1 MNLSVFLQAGVVIKF
16 NEIFLADLKDDFELA
31 GKGEQEFSIYDF
43 IGHDLSKA
51 FGVGYGI
58 KDWKLWIPITVRK
71 ELRHSSDNL
80 EQYNPQMQW
89 IGNLIKGKE
98 MTHEDYINFVVDK
111 IFCDDELDLINIV
124 ITLGS
129 KLRERDGSIHGRSV

>member
-1 MNLSVFLQAGVVIKF
+1 MIEF
-16 NEIFLADLKDDFELA
+16 NKIFLADLKDDFELA
-31 GKGEQEFSIYDF
+31 GKGENEFSIYDF
-43 IGHDLSKA
+43 IGHDLSRA

-80 EQYNPQMQW
+80 EQYNPQIEW
-89 IGNLIKGKE
+89 ISTLVKGKE
-98 MTHEDYINFVVDK
+98 MTNEEFANFVVDK

-124 ITLGS
+124 LTLGAR
-129 KLRERDGSIHGRSV
+129 LREQNGNLHRRSL

>member
-1 MNLSVFLQAGVVIKF
+1 MQAGVVIKF
-16 NEIFLADLKDDFELA
+16 NEIFIADLKDDFELA

-43 IGHDLSKA
+43 IGHDLSRA

-80 EQYNPQMQW
+80 EQYNPQIKW
-89 IGNLIKGKE
+89 ISDLVKGKE
-98 MTHEDYINFVVDK
+98 MTNEDYINFVVDN

-124 ITLGS
+124 IVLGS
-129 KLRERDGSIHGRSV
+129 KLREVDGSIHGRSV